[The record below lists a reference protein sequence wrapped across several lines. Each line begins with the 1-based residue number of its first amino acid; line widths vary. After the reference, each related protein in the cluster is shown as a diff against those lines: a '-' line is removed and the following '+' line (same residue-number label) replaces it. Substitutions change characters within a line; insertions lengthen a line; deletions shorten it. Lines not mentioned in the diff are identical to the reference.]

1 MTLPVQKLSNND
13 TVIVGCFDLRTIKQE
28 SLLNLRKKI
37 MGCENDQ
44 KNNKWLKRLP
54 EVLV

>member
-13 TVIVGCFDLRTIKQE
+13 TVIVGCVDLRTIKQE